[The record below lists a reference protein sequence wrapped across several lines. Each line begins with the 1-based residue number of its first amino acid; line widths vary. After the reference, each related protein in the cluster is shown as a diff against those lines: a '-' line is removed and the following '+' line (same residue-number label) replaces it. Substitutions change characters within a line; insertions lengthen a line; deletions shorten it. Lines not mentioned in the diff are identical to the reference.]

1 MHRCRH
7 FRPMRFHR
15 VTILRHIARHGFIQK
30 SRQQLVV
37 HPETIGKTYLQ
48 VTCQFKRLGLQFRAF
63 GRRAF
68 NARPK
73 NLFVNAVRKEI
84 VHELV
89 LGKALLKHVASM
101 CRTIKRKVTCFVAKH
116 NTAKSLVLCKCR
128 HFGDKVVIKLFALR
142 FGQFPIGFVSR
153 QAHVTTARRRRR
165 IIQNAV
171 FFTQLERP
179 LNCFRSTVETVT
191 ENAVY
196 THIFQCGKH
205 FVGQSRRVIFVLTC
219 WCAKYCRHKFVV

>member
-1 MHRCRH
+1 
-7 FRPMRFHR
+7 MRFHR
-15 VTILRHIARHGFIQK
+15 VTVLRNIARHGFIQK

-37 HPETIGKTYLQ
+37 HSKTIGKTYLQ
-48 VTCQFKRLGLQFRAF
+48 VTSQFKRLGLQFRAF

-84 VHELV
+84 VHKLV
-89 LGKALLKHVASM
+89 LGKVRLKHITRM
-101 CRTIKRKVTCFVAKH
+101 CRTIKRKVACLVTKH
-116 NTAKSLVLCKCR
+116 NTAKSLVFGKCR

-142 FGQFPIGFVSR
+142 FGQFPIGLITR
-153 QAHVTTARRRRR
+153 QAHITTACRRRR

-179 LNCFRSTVETVT
+179 LNCFRSTIETVT

-205 FVGQSRRVIFVLTC
+205 FIGQSRRVIFVLTC
-219 WCAKYCRHKFVV
+219 GGAKYCRHKFVV